1 MNVEQLLGKCGFPP
15 GAAAGHLG
23 AGWSVKFLV
32 SDHSL
37 HVLTSDFE
45 LVFSVAAIATARER
59 DTVLATDEL
68 PPGRGEDGHHY
79 RDDELP
85 SSRHPLY
92 ANNERQHQLQM
103 VQS

>member
-15 GAAAGHLG
+15 GAATGHLG

-45 LVFSVAAIATARER
+45 LVFSVAPIAAAKRT
-59 DTVLATDEL
+59 TNLDEL
-68 PPGRGEDGHHY
+68 LLLLLRLLLLLSDLTPTISTGVRSDAHESV
-79 RDDELP
+79 RSDDII
-85 SSRHPLY
+85 
-92 ANNERQHQLQM
+92 N
-103 VQS
+103 